1 MIGDVLAF
9 MDQILTQNVF
19 DQMKNIEKAIWIIEF
34 ESKVNSSM
42 ELIMNSLSLP
52 FDITMADKK
61 HYQGVWDLIKMENL
75 GKSDHVKNGLEL
87 TKKMMMITTSACID
101 ESKC

>member
-1 MIGDVLAF
+1 
-9 MDQILTQNVF
+9 
-19 DQMKNIEKAIWIIEF
+19 MKNIEKAIWIVEF

-61 HYQGVWDLIKMENL
+61 HYQGVWDLIKMGNL
-75 GKSDHVKNGLEL
+75 GKLDHVKNGLEL
-87 TKKMMMITTSACID
+87 TKKMMIITTSACID
-101 ESKC
+101 ESHC